1 MGSVGYVTLFPF
13 SFIVL
18 SCDLY
23 YVRNS
28 NFIVLDERILPYFVH
43 NIFILKKKNYFINR
57 EGAKAVYGQPFGRGT
72 GPVYMIGVEC
82 QGNES
87 SILQCNHRGWENQD
101 CDHSR
106 DVSVNCTSFR
116 SMFDIYFTIYICNVN
131 KHVAQAW
138 RGDAHHF
145 FWQHNTVSNL
155 RIEN

>member
-1 MGSVGYVTLFPF
+1 MGNVGYVKLFTF

-28 NFIVLDERILPYFVH
+28 NFIVLDERLLWYFVH
-43 NIFILKKKNYFINR
+43 NQFILKIIYFINAR
-57 EGAKAVYGQPFGRGT
+57 EGAKALYGQPFGRGT
-72 GPVYMIGVEC
+72 GPVYMNGVEC
-82 QGNES
+82 HGNES

-116 SMFDIYFTIYICNVN
+116 SMFYMYFIYM
-131 KHVAQAW
+131 Q
-138 RGDAHHF
+138 R
-145 FWQHNTVSNL
+145 
-155 RIEN
+155 